1 MEITIDEAMSN
12 LSMYSVDDLGN
23 ACICTWYNGIA
34 EDMETSFKL
43 AIETMHKYQQLQAD
57 YENRLKADMVAM
69 LEELQTE
76 IEEKGIELCD
86 DGWYLTYGD
95 IIQEKIDKLKG
106 NENGNE

>member
-1 MEITIDEAMSN
+1 
-12 LSMYSVDDLGN
+12 MYSVDDLGN

-69 LEELQTE
+69 LTDIQLE
-76 IEEKGIELCD
+76 IEELDTPNNGSAYMDCSE
-86 DGWYLTYGD
+86 
-95 IIQEKIDKLKG
+95 IIQQKIDALKADG
-106 NENGNE
+106 RTEEC